1 MRAFFITLV
10 LLAAIGGGGYYY
22 WREHP
27 EAFATNSEAEAPPPE
42 PNPAPQA
49 QQARA
54 ESCAVQNARYES
66 RGNRDLKFRFA
77 ATPENFSASGPG
89 ASAYDAPAILLT
101 VTAGERTLR
110 FAAASA
116 TGATMAYLF
125 PAAEEAS
132 VAIPAGAAEL
142 QLSTF
147 DSQLNYLAGLPR
159 PDSAAPAHIFAPN
172 LSKYLAERG
181 GEPRIEAP
189 ISMIDFVYC
198 DEARAPAVRPPAPQ
212 M

>member
-10 LLAAIGGGGYYY
+10 LLAAIGGGAYYY

-27 EAFATNSEAEAPPPE
+27 EAFATDSEANAPPPE
-42 PNPAPQA
+42 ATPAPQA
-49 QQARA
+49 QTPRA

-66 RGNRDLKFRFA
+66 RGNRELKFRFA
-77 ATPENFSASGPG
+77 APPANFAASGPG
-89 ASAYDAPAILLT
+89 AAAYEAPTILLT
-101 VTAGERTLR
+101 ATSGERTLR

-116 TGATMAYLF
+116 PGAAMAFLF
-125 PAAEEAS
+125 PAADEAS

-147 DSQLNYLAGLPR
+147 DTDLNYLAGLPR
-159 PDSAAPAHIFAPN
+159 PDGAAPAHIFAPN
-172 LSKYLAERG
+172 LNKYLAEHG

-189 ISMIDFVYC
+189 ISMIDFAYC
-198 DEARAPAVRPPAPQ
+198 DESRAPAARPRASQ